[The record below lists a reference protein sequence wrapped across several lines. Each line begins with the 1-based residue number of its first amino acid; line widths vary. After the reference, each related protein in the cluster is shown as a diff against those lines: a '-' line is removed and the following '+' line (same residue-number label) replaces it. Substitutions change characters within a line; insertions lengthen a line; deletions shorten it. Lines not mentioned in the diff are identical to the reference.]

1 MDLYDIV
8 PENLFS
14 VLVSKNKRLY
24 INSLFVLLDAF
35 KMHLQISKDGLI
47 SMLITSLENDI
58 VSADFSDDDKRQIKV
73 SFFSYSI
80 AE

>member
-1 MDLYDIV
+1 MDLYEIV

-35 KMHLQISKDGLI
+35 KMDLQISKDGLI